1 MYTAYHNDM
10 GTLGRRQRR
19 VINAIADLGHLDT
32 ELFKH
37 TLFNTMIKIMSY
49 RHLKILNE
57 L

>member
-1 MYTAYHNDM
+1 M

-19 VINAIADLGHLDT
+19 LINAIADLGHLDSK
-32 ELFKH
+32 LFKH
-37 TLFNTMIKIMSY
+37 TLFNKMIKIKSY